1 MSEYPWDRLTKRQ
14 FSEVICCKVHHAFV
28 AFELHTKFGTPD
40 QAKSDPSEVLCH
52 LKDGEDTTIPQSA
65 PKANQ
70 VLLSGYDM
78 WVVSTPHLHLSLFAS
93 LVN

>member
-40 QAKSDPSEVLCH
+40 EAKSEIRSLMSSERWGRHNHPSKCSQG
-52 LKDGEDTTIPQSA
+52 KSSSA
-65 PKANQ
+65 Q
-70 VLLSGYDM
+70 WL
-78 WVVSTPHLHLSLFAS
+78 
-93 LVN
+93 